1 SNKIQGDIFHDDF
14 NQFQIIKKFDFIVCN
29 PPFYRQGAY
38 KSEDQHK
45 AISKFQEFLP
55 LHSFLAK
62 TNSML
67 KPNGTLYFCY
77 EALALDEICF
87 ILKDMKMKITK
98 LCFVHTY
105 QSKKA
110 RLVLI
115 QVKKGSKSPCEI
127 LPPFFVYEN
136 EFLSKQMQEIH
147 LRFRLK
153 SYDI

>member
-1 SNKIQGDIFHDDF
+1 
-14 NQFQIIKKFDFIVCN
+14 
-29 PPFYRQGAY
+29 
-38 KSEDQHK
+38 
-45 AISKFQEFLP
+45 
-55 LHSFLAK
+55 
-62 TNSML
+62 
-67 KPNGTLYFCY
+67 
-77 EALALDEICF
+77 
-87 ILKDMKMKITK
+87 MKITK

-136 EFLSKQMQEIH
+136 EILSKQMQEIH